1 MRAKTHRDVEYM
13 VEYGGHYNAEY
24 FKTAADAVAFALTT
38 ATRTIDVLCWSREG
52 AVWAGLA
59 DEYDEDPEASVTC
72 RYRIDDDGNVSDVV
86 GRIA

>member
-13 VEYGGHYNAEY
+13 VETADGAGY

-38 ATRTIDVLCWSREG
+38 ATRTIDVLCWSRAG
-52 AVWAGLA
+52 AKWAGLEE
-59 DEYDEDPEASVTC
+59 EYDEDPEASVTC
-72 RYRIDDDGNVSDVV
+72 RYRIDDTGEVVDVV